1 MGERLRS
8 FWVAAAAV
16 VMLGGCAV
24 PQIYPTVR
32 ERNISLQPGDLEA
45 HGIAFVTPSAA
56 TGQEEE
62 RQAIALIFAETLRE
76 KRQNVRV
83 VALAQTLGAVNQ
95 AGLADA
101 YRRMYAY
108 YRETGLFKADILA
121 QIGKATQTRY
131 LAQIQVQGFDQDAKD
146 RFGAFGLRLVE
157 TKRATVRLFF
167 QVWDSQNG
175 TVAWEAT
182 DEVHYAY
189 DTMTE
194 EQLTLTRVVG
204 QAAQDLIAKLP

>member
-76 KRQNVRV
+76 KRQYVRV